1 MKEQM
6 EEEKAVID
14 RERAIAEGRDA
25 EIKEEEVS
33 SSCVASPLV
42 LLTCVRYSACE
53 QGGASGPCTAIR
65 ITSCSRYACLLSQSA
80 ELSHPYAFAIVELT
94 VQALEIV
101 IACFWMLMVACIILR
116 ECMDM
121 R

>member
-33 SSCVASPLV
+33 SSCVASPLSC
-42 LLTCVRYSACE
+42 LLVHIQLAMRRVKTSACN
-53 QGGASGPCTAIR
+53 
-65 ITSCSRYACLLSQSA
+65 
-80 ELSHPYAFAIVELT
+80 
-94 VQALEIV
+94 
-101 IACFWMLMVACIILR
+101 
-116 ECMDM
+116 
-121 R
+121 